1 MNDFER
7 VLQDADSHQFLA
19 VVTSVHHQR
28 VCHSL
33 NDRALSLAE
42 TLCGV
47 TSSAVRKELGVFLLD
62 GQVILEK

>member
-1 MNDFER
+1 MDDLKA
-7 VLQDADSHQFLA
+7 VLDDPHSHQLLA
-19 VVTSVHHQR
+19 IVAAMHHQR
-28 VCHSL
+28 VDQAL
-33 NDRALSLAE
+33 NDGALSLAE